1 MKSNIKNIILVIAG
15 IIVIL
20 FMAIYILNR
29 NGVFKSK
36 KLSYSENSNTTN
48 DTSNNIISNNI
59 ESNIIDD
66 SENEQIKQLL
76 PEMTENREID
86 DQLYR
91 TTAYIKVI
99 NYLEE
104 VLEDSQRNI
113 KSTVIISEDDII
125 NQENTKQKIKSNVEH
140 TSTRFIVII
149 KLGYSDGE
157 MYEGYII
164 NVDNDKLT
172 DIVKAEKDNSSF
184 KYCFDGGTIKLNS
197 DAGRKYRKMFDEASE
212 IVTWRFANTNA
223 DICKHLNDELT
234 YIEWKGQQLNPELSF
249 E

>member
-1 MKSNIKNIILVIAG
+1 MKSNIKNVILVISG
-15 IIVIL
+15 IVIVL

-29 NGVFKSK
+29 NGVIKPK
-36 KLSYSENSNTTN
+36 EISYSEKNNITY
-48 DTSNNIISNNI
+48 DTSSNIINSNI
-59 ESNIIDD
+59 ESNINDD
-66 SENEQIKQLL
+66 SKDEQLTKLL
-76 PEMTENREID
+76 PEMTEDREVD

-91 TTAYIKVI
+91 AAAFIKVV

-104 VLEDSQRNI
+104 VLEDSQKNI

-125 NQENTKQKIKSNVEH
+125 TEKNTKQKIKNNIEH

-164 NVDNDKLT
+164 NVDSDKLT
-172 DIVKAEKDNSSF
+172 DIIKAEKDSSSF

-197 DAGRKYRKMFDEASE
+197 DAGIKYRKMFDGASE
-212 IVTWRFANTNA
+212 IVTWKFAMTNA
-223 DICKHLNDELT
+223 DICKHINNELN
-234 YIEWKGQQLNPELSF
+234 YVKWKGQQLNPALSF